1 MDFDVVIIGAGVVGL
16 AVGRSLVKVTTNA
29 CIIDQNQS
37 YGMETSSRNSE
48 VIHSGIYYPKNSL
61 KSKLCIEGNQL
72 IYDYCDEKLIPYK
85 NCGKLIIANDKN
97 GLNDL

>member
-16 AVGRSLVKVTTNA
+16 AVGKSLVKVTTNA

-48 VIHSGIYYPKNSL
+48 VIHSGIYYPKNSF
-61 KSKLCIEGNQL
+61 L
-72 IYDYCDEKLIPYK
+72 IVPPSLHLLLLEFSSHLMHAE
-85 NCGKLIIANDKN
+85 NCKF
-97 GLNDL
+97 